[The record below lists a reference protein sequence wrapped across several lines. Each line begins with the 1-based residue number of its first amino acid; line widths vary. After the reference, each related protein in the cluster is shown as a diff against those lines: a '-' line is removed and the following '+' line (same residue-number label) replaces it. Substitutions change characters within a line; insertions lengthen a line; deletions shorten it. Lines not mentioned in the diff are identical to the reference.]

1 MFVMN
6 GKGSIIRLF
15 AGVFILLS
23 LALAVT
29 VHIYWLW
36 FTAFVG
42 VNLIISSLTG
52 FCLLE
57 KILKKLG
64 VKEKQASCDL

>member
-1 MFVMN
+1 MHVINGRGNIVPLLAGIFVLA
-6 GKGSIIRLF
+6 S
-15 AGVFILLS
+15 LL
-23 LALAVT
+23 LA
-29 VHIYWLW
+29 IYVNINWLW

-57 KILKKLG
+57 KILIAIGL
-64 VKEKQASCDL
+64 KEKRVLS